1 MKKLKL
7 MMAIIAILVFS
18 NLLFAAKPLTND
30 DNNLASQMVNK
41 LDKSVILTDSQR
53 VVILQN
59 VKTFI
64 LKTQNIDTSLSDN
77 EKFKLKKQASDDYE
91 AFLDNILT
99 KGQKETL
106 EMKIQATQDSIMK
119 QFESKK
125 NN

>member
-30 DNNLASQMVNK
+30 DNNLAGLMVDK

-59 VKTFI
+59 VKAFI
-64 LKTQNIDTSLSDN
+64 LKVQNIDTSLSDN
-77 EKFKLKKQASDDYE
+77 EKFKLKKQASDDYD
-91 AFLDNILT
+91 AFLESVLT
-99 KGQKETL
+99 NGQKETL
-106 EMKIQATQDSIMK
+106 VMKIKVTQDSIMK